1 MQRSFASVI
10 LFSFSIICFIVGILL
25 LIATDKVAI
34 HTMYGLDAEVANIII
49 KFLGSAYLLISIL
62 LFTIKDAKESM
73 LSLVIFG
80 LIIFGFVNIYLL
92 KIFSNVIVMSNL
104 YFIFQILLLICLIYS
119 LYDNQKER

>member
-10 LFSFSIICFIVGILL
+10 LFSFSIICFIVGIIL

-49 KFLGSAYLLISIL
+49 KFLGSAYLLISVL

-73 LSLVIFG
+73 LSLIIFG
-80 LIIFGFVNIYLL
+80 LIIFGFINIYLL

-104 YFIFQILLLICLIYS
+104 FFIFQILLLICLIYS

>member
-10 LFSFSIICFIVGILL
+10 LFSFSIICCIVGIIL

-73 LSLVIFG
+73 LSLIIFG
-80 LIIFGFVNIYLL
+80 LIIFGFINIYLL
-92 KIFSNVIVMSNL
+92 KIFSNVIVMSNIF
-104 YFIFQILLLICLIYS
+104 FIFQILLLICLTYS
-119 LYDNQKER
+119 LYDNQKGR

>member
-73 LSLVIFG
+73 LSLIIFG
-80 LIIFGFVNIYLL
+80 LIIFGFINIYLL
-92 KIFSNVIVMSNL
+92 KIF
-104 YFIFQILLLICLIYS
+104 
-119 LYDNQKER
+119 

>member
-25 LIATDKVAI
+25 LLATDKVAI
-34 HTMYGLDAEVANIII
+34 HTMHGLNAEVANIII

-62 LFTIKDAKESM
+62 LFTIKDVKESM
-73 LSLVIFG
+73 LSLIIFG
-80 LIIFGFVNIYLL
+80 LIIFGFINIYLL
-92 KIFSNVIVMSNL
+92 KIFSDVIVMNNL
-104 YFIFQILLLICLIYS
+104 FFIFQILLLICLIYS

>member
-73 LSLVIFG
+73 LSLIIFG
-80 LIIFGFVNIYLL
+80 LIIFGFINIYLL

-104 YFIFQILLLICLIYS
+104 FFIFQILLLICLIYS

>member
-34 HTMYGLDAEVANIII
+34 HTMYGIDAEVANIII

-73 LSLVIFG
+73 LSLIIFG
-80 LIIFGFVNIYLL
+80 LIFFSFINIYLL

-104 YFIFQILLLICLIYS
+104 FFIFQILILICLIYS

>member
-25 LIATDKVAI
+25 LLATDKVAI
-34 HTMYGLDAEVANIII
+34 HTMYGLNAEVANIII

-62 LFTIKDAKESM
+62 LFTIKDVKESM
-73 LSLVIFG
+73 LSLIIFG

-104 YFIFQILLLICLIYS
+104 FFIFQILLLICLIYS

>member
-10 LFSFSIICFIVGILL
+10 LFSFSIICFIVGIIL

-73 LSLVIFG
+73 LSLIIFG
-80 LIIFGFVNIYLL
+80 LIIFGFINIYLL

-104 YFIFQILLLICLIYS
+104 FFIFQILLLICLIYS

>member
-62 LFTIKDAKESM
+62 LFTIKDVKESM
-73 LSLVIFG
+73 LSLIIFG
-80 LIIFGFVNIYLL
+80 LIIFGFINIYLL

-104 YFIFQILLLICLIYS
+104 FFIFQILLLICLIYS

>member
-34 HTMYGLDAEVANIII
+34 HTMYGIDAEVANIII

-62 LFTIKDAKESM
+62 LFTIKDAKESK
-73 LSLVIFG
+73 LSLIIFG
-80 LIIFGFVNIYLL
+80 LIFFSFINIYLL

-104 YFIFQILLLICLIYS
+104 FFIFQILILICLIYS

>member
-10 LFSFSIICFIVGILL
+10 LFSFSIICCIVGIIL

-73 LSLVIFG
+73 LSLIIFG
-80 LIIFGFVNIYLL
+80 LIIFGFINIYLL

-104 YFIFQILLLICLIYS
+104 FFIFQILLLICLIYS
-119 LYDNQKER
+119 LYDNQRER

>member
-49 KFLGSAYLLISIL
+49 KFLGSAYLLISVL

-73 LSLVIFG
+73 LSLIIFG
-80 LIIFGFVNIYLL
+80 LIIFGFINIYLL

-104 YFIFQILLLICLIYS
+104 FFIFQILLLICLIYS

>member
-34 HTMYGLDAEVANIII
+34 HTMHGLNAEVANIII

-62 LFTIKDAKESM
+62 LFTVKDSKESI
-73 LSLVIFG
+73 LSLIIFG

-104 YFIFQILLLICLIYS
+104 FFIFQILLLICLIYS

>member
-73 LSLVIFG
+73 LSLIIFG

-104 YFIFQILLLICLIYS
+104 FFIFQILLLICLIYS

>member
-10 LFSFSIICFIVGILL
+10 LFSFSIICFIVGIIL

-73 LSLVIFG
+73 LSLIIFG

-104 YFIFQILLLICLIYS
+104 FFIFQILLLICLIYS